1 MNLNLKD
8 KIVVI
13 TGGGAGIGH
22 ATAEA
27 FRAEGAKVVVWDV
40 ASEPKVDVTSKDSV
54 EAATAA
60 VIAEHGRID
69 VLVNNAGIVR
79 DAQLVKWKDGDVV
92 STMDDATFDA
102 VVNVNLKGVFL
113 CTRAVV
119 PHMIRQSSGV
129 ILNASSI
136 VGLYGNFGQTNY
148 AATKAGVISFT
159 QTWARELGRFG
170 IRVNAVAPGFIA
182 TEMVKA
188 MPQKVLDSMSAR
200 TPLGEDGRSGG
211 RRQRVR
217 LARVRRSAIHQRHG
231 AVRRWRTGARDMS
244 APRTRTS
251 SAPGAICPKSKSPTT
266 RCARDSR
273 RRRRS
278 S

>member
-1 MNLNLKD
+1 
-8 KIVVI
+8 
-13 TGGGAGIGH
+13 
-22 ATAEA
+22 
-27 FRAEGAKVVVWDV
+27 VWDV
-40 ASEPKVDVTSKDSV
+40 SSDAKVDVTSKDSV
-54 EAATAA
+54 EAAAAA
-60 VIAEHGRID
+60 VISEHGRID

-92 STMDDATFDA
+92 SMMDDATFDA
-102 VVNVNLKGVFL
+102 VVNVNLRGVFL

-119 PHMIRQSSGV
+119 PHMIRQSAGV

-188 MPQKVLDSMSAR
+188 MPPKALDSVLAR
-200 TPLGEDGRSGG
+200 TPLAKLGDPADIANAYVWLASDAARFISGTVLSVDGGLVLG
-211 RRQRVR
+211 
-217 LARVRRSAIHQRHG
+217 
-231 AVRRWRTGARDMS
+231 T
-244 APRTRTS
+244 
-251 SAPGAICPKSKSPTT
+251 
-266 RCARDSR
+266 
-273 RRRRS
+273 
-278 S
+278 